1 MFDSSTVMLY
11 PLNFVIQVPRF
22 QKFTWKE
29 SQQFMLLRHFDG
41 LKGINSSK
49 RDWVGV
55 DGVILRGTEGYKPA
69 DLVGS
74 AGYSTTNDYSISY
87 NIC

>member
-11 PLNFVIQVPRF
+11 PLNFVIQVSRF

-41 LKGINSSK
+41 LKGINSSI

-55 DGVILRGTEGYKPA
+55 DVWFYVARRDINRL
-69 DLVGS
+69 
-74 AGYSTTNDYSISY
+74 I
-87 NIC
+87 